1 MFLANSLASQHELT
15 PELWFLSSSTPQRL
29 YLPTL
34 HRQQSCPRR
43 WGFRPWALAA
53 TGVGAQTSSGGFPV
67 AMPSLMHFGS
77 PMPWPLAQLTGE
89 EHAQDQGACSLPGRQ
104 WEPIAWAGVG
114 VNDWKQAVLALFTA
128 VEAHTLKVCQP
139 EVERSANL
147 YFSPQFHQIKC
158 EVFC

>member
-67 AMPSLMHFGS
+67 AVPSLMHFGS
-77 PMPWPLAQLTGE
+77 PMPQPLAQLTGE
-89 EHAQDQGACSLPGRQ
+89 EQCPGPGCMLLARKAVGAHCLSWGWCEWLEASSSCTIYCSGGTYIESMSAWGR
-104 WEPIAWAGVG
+104 EVSKL
-114 VNDWKQAVLALFTA
+114 VFFT
-128 VEAHTLKVCQP
+128 TI
-139 EVERSANL
+139 SSN
-147 YFSPQFHQIKC
+147 
-158 EVFC
+158 